1 MPPSTPHAKAVGPED
16 PHRGRP
22 EKQEIPMLTVAAF
35 VVVKD
40 NELLLDADASDQT
53 LPLFDAPD
61 VADDLPFILNFRLRP
76 NTTRGG
82 IRLRTRLNQR
92 VVQEDPFT
100 QSVKR
105 PWCEVVDDGGILK
118 PSGNTLRV
126 EMLSLDG
133 SSPPAESQCG
143 VSNIT
148 VEYLIRLS

>member
-105 PWCEVVDDGGILK
+105 PCCEVVDDGRIPT
-118 PSGNTLRV
+118 PSGNTLS
-126 EMLSLDG
+126 MQLLSLYG
-133 SSPPAESQCG
+133 SSPPALTKSC
-143 VSNIT
+143 VSNNTI
-148 VEYLIRLS
+148 E